1 MSNQVLNTFKKML
14 LEGDI
19 VGAADTFKIILMQTG
34 FVFDQ
39 TTHTSYSA
47 VSGNELATA
56 YGYTAGGYTLL
67 NVAVSVDQTSGLGK
81 IAWSN
86 AQWNASGGALVSS
99 GAIIYDD
106 TTSTGSGHD
115 ITKAVVAYIDSG
127 SLMIASDGTPFII
140 KDVYV
145 TIT

>member
-19 VGAADTFKIILMQTG
+19 VGAADTFKIILMQAG
-34 FVFDQ
+34 FVFSQ
-39 TTHTSYSA
+39 STHTSYAA
-47 VSGNELATA
+47 VSGSELSTA
-56 YGYTAGGYTLL
+56 YGYTAAGATLAD
-67 NVAVSVDQTSGLGK
+67 VAISVDQTNGLGK

-86 AQWNASGGALVSS
+86 VQWNASGGSLVAS

-106 TTSTGSGHD
+106 TTDTGSGHD